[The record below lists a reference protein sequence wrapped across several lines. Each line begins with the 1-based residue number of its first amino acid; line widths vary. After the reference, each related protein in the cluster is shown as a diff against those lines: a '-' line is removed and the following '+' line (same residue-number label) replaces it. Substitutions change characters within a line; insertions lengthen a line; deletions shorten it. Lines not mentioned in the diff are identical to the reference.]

1 MKGEARR
8 KQNTCSFCES
18 VLYFYNTLLNEGKRI
33 SMTINVKSEIGPL
46 KRVMLHRPGSE
57 LEHLVPGE
65 LERLLFDDIP
75 YLKIAREEHDR
86 FAQILRENGTEV
98 VYLEDLVAQVFGQ
111 EPELRTRFIRQLI
124 LEAGSQAGGYEKLL
138 FDYLSAIPDD
148 LELVKKTMS
157 GVTVQE
163 LQTDI
168 RKPLVRLIRP
178 RGRFLL
184 DPIPNL
190 YFTRDPFATI
200 GRGVSLHHMF
210 SGTRRRETIYG
221 EYILKYHP
229 GYAPGLPFYYRR
241 EDPFAIE
248 GGDILN
254 LSPEVLAVGLSQ
266 RTSPEAVEMLAER
279 IFADEESSIR
289 TILALDI
296 PNIRAFMHLDTVCT
310 QIDFDKFVVH
320 PGILETLKIYEITP
334 AGAGELA
341 VRESN
346 GTLDQVF
353 AKCLG
358 LDRVTLIRCG
368 GNDRIVS
375 EREQWNDG
383 SNTLCVAPGKVVVY
397 DRNAI
402 TNEILRDHGITVLE
416 MPGSELSRGRGGPR
430 CMSMPLIREDLQQD
444 R

>member
-1 MKGEARR
+1 MA
-8 KQNTCSFCES
+8 
-18 VLYFYNTLLNEGKRI
+18 
-33 SMTINVKSEIGPL
+33 INVKSEIGSL

-98 VYLEDLVAQVFGQ
+98 VYLEDLMAQVFQ
-111 EPELRTRFIRQLI
+111 YMPELRSTFIRQLI
-124 LEAGSQAGGYEKLL
+124 REAGSQAGGYEQLL

-148 LELVKKTMS
+148 LDLVQKTMS

-168 RKPLVRLIRP
+168 RKPLVRLVRS

-210 SGTRRRETIYG
+210 SATRRRETIYG

-229 GYAPGLPFYYRR
+229 DYAPGLPFYYRR
-241 EDPFAIE
+241 EYPFAIE
-248 GGDILN
+248 GGDVLN
-254 LSPEVLAVGLSQ
+254 LSAEVLAVGLSQ
-266 RTSPEAVEMLAER
+266 RTSPEAVEMLAEHV
-279 IFADEESSIR
+279 FADPESSLR

-310 QIDFDKFVVH
+310 QVDYDKFVVH
-320 PGILETLKIYEITP
+320 PGILKTLKIYEIRA
-334 AGAGELA
+334 AGSDLA
-341 VRESN
+341 VRE
-346 GTLDQVF
+346 LDRPLEEVF
-353 AKCLG
+353 AEYLG
-358 LDRVTLIRCG
+358 LDHVTLIRCG

-383 SNTLCVAPGKVVVY
+383 SNTLCVAPGKVIVY

-430 CMSMPLIREDLQQD
+430 CMSMPLIREDLRQD
-444 R
+444 